1 MQNKVWKIAF
11 CNLKGGVGKT
21 TLSVQFARWL
31 ALHGKKVLLIDADC
45 QGNASSTLIPES
57 TGIEGQTFATL
68 GIHCTKAAELFSD
81 KCDSVIPYKT
91 EAGIDIIPS
100 EVADV
105 DLVRCSF
112 ESMEASL
119 NVASNVSKVE
129 NEYDYVIFDC
139 PPSLGTA
146 VAGPLLASD
155 RLIVPV
161 VLGGNFQES
170 IRSIRAAVDAIRS
183 STPKLKLLGY
193 VVNNLP
199 RNSPL
204 DEKLFK
210 NVKDW
215 LGEDVFPTCIH
226 NRLTTLR
233 AGQLKKPV
241 FGFLNKKASRELTE
255 FFDSI
260 MDRLGES
267 RLGLPEVTKEEK

>member
-1 MQNKVWKIAF
+1 
-11 CNLKGGVGKT
+11 
-21 TLSVQFARWL
+21 
-31 ALHGKKVLLIDADC
+31 
-45 QGNASSTLIPES
+45 
-57 TGIEGQTFATL
+57 
-68 GIHCTKAAELFSD
+68 
-81 KCDSVIPYKT
+81 
-91 EAGIDIIPS
+91 
-100 EVADV
+100 
-105 DLVRCSF
+105 
-112 ESMEASL
+112 
-119 NVASNVSKVE
+119 
-129 NEYDYVIFDC
+129 
-139 PPSLGTA
+139 
-146 VAGPLLASD
+146 
-155 RLIVPV
+155 
-161 VLGGNFQES
+161 
-170 IRSIRAAVDAIRS
+170 
-183 STPKLKLLGY
+183 LGY

-204 DEKLFK
+204 DEKLFE

>member
-1 MQNKVWKIAF
+1 M
-11 CNLKGGVGKT
+11 
-21 TLSVQFARWL
+21 
-31 ALHGKKVLLIDADC
+31 
-45 QGNASSTLIPES
+45 
-57 TGIEGQTFATL
+57 
-68 GIHCTKAAELFSD
+68 
-81 KCDSVIPYKT
+81 
-91 EAGIDIIPS
+91 
-100 EVADV
+100 
-105 DLVRCSF
+105 
-112 ESMEASL
+112 

-146 VAGPLLASD
+146 VARPLSASD

-170 IRSIRAAVDAIRS
+170 TRSIRAAVDALRS
-183 STPKLKLLGY
+183 SKPKLKPLGY

-199 RNSPL
+199 SNSPL
-204 DEKLFK
+204 VQEPFENFK
-210 NVKDW
+210 DV

-267 RLGLPEVTKEEK
+267 RLGLPEITKEEK

>member
-1 MQNKVWKIAF
+1 MR
-11 CNLKGGVGKT
+11 VGFYLRLVNITGDVFRLCLLCKNNRNAEGLRHDT
-21 TLSVQFARWL
+21 GNSDTGSLNRQD
-31 ALHGKKVLLIDADC
+31 LIDLF
-45 QGNASSTLIPES
+45 TLK
-57 TGIEGQTFATL
+57 A
-68 GIHCTKAAELFSD
+68 AAELFSD
-81 KCDSVIPYKT
+81 ICGSVIPYKN

-204 DEKLFK
+204 DEKLFE

-267 RLGLPEVTKEEK
+267 RLGLPEITKEEK